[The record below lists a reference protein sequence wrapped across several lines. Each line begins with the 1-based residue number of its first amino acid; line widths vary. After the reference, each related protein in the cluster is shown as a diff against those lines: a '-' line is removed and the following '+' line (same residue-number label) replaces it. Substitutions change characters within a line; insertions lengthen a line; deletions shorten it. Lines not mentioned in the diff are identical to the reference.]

1 MVPVPAGALHW
12 SDGGKSATIEM
23 KDVAVI
29 DQPKWPARNAPATPA
44 RMSFKMVFEATNKAV
59 TYDDKAKRF
68 RVNGFLAICRMEAH
82 VAVPSI
88 GFTWKSDPIDKCPP
102 AEFAVI
108 GNEVNGKYY
117 DDDTAR

>member
-1 MVPVPAGALHW
+1 MLAGALHW
-12 SDGGKSATIEM
+12 SDGGKSATIQM

-44 RMSFKMVFEATNKAV
+44 RMSFKMVFESTNKAV

-68 RVNGFLAICRMEAH
+68 RVTGFLALCRMEAR

-88 GFTWKSDPIDKCPP
+88 GFTWKSDPIDKCQP

-117 DDDTAR
+117 EDDTAR

>member
-1 MVPVPAGALHW
+1 MVPVPARALHW
-12 SDGGKSATIEM
+12 SDEGKSATIEM

-44 RMSFKMVFEATNKAV
+44 RMSFKLVFEATNKAV
-59 TYDDKAKRF
+59 TYDDKEKRF
-68 RVNGFLAICRMEAH
+68 RVTGFLAICRIEAR